1 MMGVTHAL
9 MGGLVGA
16 SSTFFTPEYF
26 LAAVAAGYIGG
37 LFPDLDLVF
46 NHRQSLHFPVG
57 FSILTV
63 VAVSTA
69 LLTGEKNII
78 LFSYFVVSAAV
89 HSWIDILGGGL
100 EERPWEGTTDKG
112 VYSHSLDRWFPPLQ
126 VIRYDGAPED
136 FLLTLVMGA
145 GLFTL
150 LNGYPQVQ
158 KIVILSVIVGGLYSL
173 VRKKLLDFRDL
184 LLKSFNR
191 LID

>member
-184 LLKSFNR
+184 LLQSIHR